1 MPAPR
6 ESDRVPRSKYEYH
19 EADRAALEARTL
31 RDVAVSKRRLK
42 LKQASAALNR
52 VRAMRVSL

>member
-1 MPAPR
+1 MKQIER
-6 ESDRVPRSKYEYH
+6 
-19 EADRAALEARTL
+19 ALEARAR